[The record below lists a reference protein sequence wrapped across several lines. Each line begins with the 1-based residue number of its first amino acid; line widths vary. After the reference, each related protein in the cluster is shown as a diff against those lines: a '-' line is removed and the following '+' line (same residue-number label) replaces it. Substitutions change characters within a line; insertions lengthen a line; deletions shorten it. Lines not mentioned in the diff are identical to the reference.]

1 MPSITIDG
9 RTRIY
14 EDEGEG
20 PAVILVH
27 GSLSGARQW
36 RKLGERLRGRFRLL
50 AADLYAADGMM
61 RGEGSAFENDCALVD
76 ALIAIGGGEGSLVG
90 HSYGGVVAM
99 RAALGRRDALSGLV
113 LIEPSCFHLLR
124 QEGAAEFSEIADM
137 RSQQVR
143 LAAAGDLAG
152 SARFFIDYW
161 MGAGA
166 FDAMPERRREAIVAG
181 VPRVAQEWP
190 GTWDD
195 VTTLSDYRGLAL
207 RTLLMGARDT
217 RAPSARIVEMIR
229 AAMPNFDAADLASG
243 GHMAPIVNP
252 DPVNDAIV
260 AFLDRIPAR

>member
-9 RTRIY
+9 RTRIF

-20 PAVILVH
+20 PSVILVH

-36 RKLGERLRGRFRLL
+36 RKLVERLRGRFRLL
-50 AADLYAADGMM
+50 AADLYAEDGMTP
-61 RGEGSAFENDCALVD
+61 GETSAFDNDCALVD
-76 ALIAIGGGEGSLVG
+76 ALVAIGGCGAHVVG
-90 HSYGGVVAM
+90 HSYGGVVATK
-99 RAALGRRDALSGLV
+99 AALMRRDALAGLI

-124 QEGAAEFSEIADM
+124 QENAAEFSEIAGVRM
-137 RSQQVR
+137 EQQR
-143 LAAAGDLAG
+143 LEASGDLLG

-161 MGAGA
+161 MGAGE
-166 FDAMPERRREAIVAG
+166 FEAMPERRREAIIAG

-195 VTTLSDYRGLAL
+195 VTALSDYRGLAL
-207 RTLLMGARDT
+207 RTLVMRAMDT
-217 RAPSARIVEMIR
+217 RAPSARIAAMIR
-229 AAMPNFDAADLASG
+229 TALPDAEAADIASG

-260 AFLDRIPAR
+260 AFLDGAPR